1 MTFSGF
7 IKARERPLG
16 KKTKERNGRRESR
29 KSQENRGG
37 GRTKKKE
44 RRGKQRVRPLYFV
57 FSSSSRAPS
66 LAATAPGTGHCKRE
80 IQGDRGRVDRNREK
94 KIEQEN
100 RQEGTEKE
108 RRKEHRGGETENRE
122 YTERTQGGRNKKK
135 RKTET
140 DRHTKQ
146 RKREHTEA
154 GNIG

>member
-1 MTFSGF
+1 
-7 IKARERPLG
+7 
-16 KKTKERNGRRESR
+16 
-29 KSQENRGG
+29 
-37 GRTKKKE
+37 
-44 RRGKQRVRPLYFV
+44 VRPLYFV

-135 RKTET
+135 E
-140 DRHTKQ
+140 KQ
-146 RKREHTEA
+146 RRTDTPNREKENTQKQGISGSRCAVAIPLRSFISRAISGEVSFPLPFHSFSIFSVFSTVRR
-154 GNIG
+154 